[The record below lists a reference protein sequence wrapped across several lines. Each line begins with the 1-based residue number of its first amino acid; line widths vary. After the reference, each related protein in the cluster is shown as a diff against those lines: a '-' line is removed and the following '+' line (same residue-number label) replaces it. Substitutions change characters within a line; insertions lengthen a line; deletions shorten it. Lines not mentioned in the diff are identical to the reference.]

1 MSIEYAR
8 QNLRVRLV
16 MSLRNI
22 ILELC
27 SMLLS
32 LFRTPSSIASRST
45 GALRT
50 VGARVVRLHLCDGE
64 SCRRSPRI
72 MQPYGVPYKQLR
84 LLASQENLS
93 TQENVNLIFLQFMIE
108 ENKSYQ
114 ILFTESNNVVLC
126 SQPNFLEFSNFLKIH
141 TFTLRVQTYLNMAIF
156 GLQCLKIHFFVL

>member
-84 LLASQENLS
+84 LLASKENLS
-93 TQENVNLIFLQFMIE
+93 TQKNVNLIFFNSLWLKRTRATRFFLQ
-108 ENKSYQ
+108 NQ
-114 ILFTESNNVVLC
+114 IMFFCVL
-126 SQPNFLEFSNFLKIH
+126 SQTFLNFQILKIH